1 MLIYLLERLRKFLKS
16 VGKKE
21 EKINDLITLIK
32 YKNQSN
38 FSKIIDENYDPINQ
52 INNSFKLAAVIGFFY
67 DENKLATLFEVCES
81 LEKITNENEIYIL
94 TNTKSS
100 IHQEKIKKGLNEKVK
115 IIPINE
121 IVHNRLLPWYHINV
135 MKELYNNKEIT
146 HFLYLEDDILINKS
160 NFTYWLNSRKILK
173 KFNLIPGFV
182 RTEINQNDNEIYAV
196 DFTKE
201 NNILKL
207 PKIKINKSYEFV
219 SHKFP
224 YQGMYLY
231 DRELMK
237 EHLQGL
243 SSNPDCGHGALDT
256 NFIDPR
262 MINLDLMAK
271 ANIGLTYI
279 NTPSGFFNRMVTLY
293 NNEKKQID
301 INCQIKHLS
310 NKYTNLASHHGNI
323 KLKDAIK
330 Q

>member
-1 MLIYLLERLRKFLKS
+1 MLIS
-16 VGKKE
+16 
-21 EKINDLITLIK
+21 
-32 YKNQSN
+32 
-38 FSKIIDENYDPINQ
+38 
-52 INNSFKLAAVIGFFY
+52 
-67 DENKLATLFEVCES
+67 
-81 LEKITNENEIYIL
+81 
-94 TNTKSS
+94 
-100 IHQEKIKKGLNEKVK
+100 IKKGLNEKVK

-135 MKELYNNKEIT
+135 MKELYNNKETT

-182 RTEINQNDNEIYAV
+182 RTEINQKNNELYAV

-201 NNILKL
+201 NNILRL
-207 PKIKINKSYEFV
+207 PKIKISKNYEFV

-237 EHLQGL
+237 EHLQGP
-243 SSNPDCGHGALDT
+243 SSNPDCGHGAFDT

-271 ANIGLTYI
+271 ANIGLAYI
-279 NTPSGFFNRMVTLY
+279 NTPDGFFNRMVTLY
-293 NNEKKQID
+293 NNEKKEID
-301 INCQIKHLS
+301 VNCQIKHLS
-310 NKYTNLASHHGNI
+310 NKYTNLDSHHGNI